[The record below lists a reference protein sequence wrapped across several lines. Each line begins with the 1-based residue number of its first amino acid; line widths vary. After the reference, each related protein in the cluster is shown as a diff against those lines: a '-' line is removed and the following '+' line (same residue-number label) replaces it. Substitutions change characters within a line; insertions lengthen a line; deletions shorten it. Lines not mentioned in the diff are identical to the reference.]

1 LAFTGSN
8 TAMMVLVALIAVM
21 LGALLI
27 LLSGWRPRRSVPGK

>member
-8 TAMMVLVALIAVM
+8 TAVMVLLALIAVM

-27 LLSGWRPRRSVPGK
+27 LLAGWRPRRSVSGD